1 MKITLKQFNRI
12 IKEAAA
18 KKSGETPALKVED
31 DNPPMPVIPALY
43 EADPDD
49 DIKKLSEAVLRD
61 LRLAQQVLRKS

>member
-12 IKEAAA
+12 IKEAAV
-18 KKSGETPALKVED
+18 KKSGENPELKVED
-31 DNPPMPVIPALY
+31 DNPPMPVIDALY
-43 EADPDD
+43 EVDPED